1 MRNTLLLA
9 AAVTVLLGGCAL
21 KSSLPD
27 LGSVPKFQLT
37 SETGNPFGSDALS
50 GKVWVA
56 DFIFTTCHGPCP
68 RMTSQMRKLHSDL
81 KDLADVNYVSFTVDP
96 DNDTPSA
103 LAAYARQFGADPE
116 RWRFLTGPKSELD
129 RLSYDAFHLGRVGGP
144 QIEHSG
150 RFVLVDRKS
159 RIRGYYDSS
168 DPEAL
173 KQLASDILALRSEV
187 L

>member
-1 MRNTLLLA
+1 MVVATAGALLP
-9 AAVTVLLGGCAL
+9 GCAL

-27 LGSVPKFQLT
+27 MGAVPKFQLT
-37 SETGNPFGSDALS
+37 SETGDPFGSEMLD

-56 DFIFTTCHGPCP
+56 NFIFTTCHGPCP

-81 KDLADVNYVSFTVDP
+81 KDLTDVNYVSFTVDP

-103 LAAYARQFGADPE
+103 LAAYARQYGADPD
-116 RWRFLTGPKSELD
+116 RWRFLTGSKSELD
-129 RLSYDAFHLGRVGGP
+129 RLSYDAFHLGKVGGP
-144 QIEHSG
+144 RIEHSG

-173 KQLASDILALRSEV
+173 KQLASDILALRGEV